1 MKVVAI
7 GAHPD
12 DMEFGAGGTLAKHLY
27 SGDEVHGVLC
37 TLGGVSG
44 DAIERKEESYKAASI
59 LGMDNFTVI
68 DYPIGQLNKP
78 SLNFT
83 IEMVKILSQIKP
95 DRIYTH
101 TSFDYHQVHYSVNK
115 AVTQAAK
122 KLNIRDV
129 LFFEILSSTSTEFR
143 PNAFVD
149 VTGFIEKKIK
159 SLQAHK
165 SQATTRFYLQ
175 PNVIRSLANT
185 RYVWGKVGSDS
196 GGFAEAFMVSRLGL
210 DAIMGSSAAA

>member
-1 MKVVAI
+1 MKVIAI

-12 DMEFGAGGTLAKHLY
+12 DIEFGAGGTLAKHR
-27 SGDEVHGVLC
+27 SMGDEVHGVVC

-44 DAIERKEESYKAASI
+44 DAAERKEESYKAASI
-59 LGMDNFTVI
+59 LGIDNI
-68 DYPIGQLNKP
+68 SIMDYPAARLNKP
-78 SLNFT
+78 TVAFAGE
-83 IEMVKILSQIKP
+83 IEKIMSEIKP
-95 DRIYTH
+95 DRVYTH

-115 AVTQAAK
+115 AVTHTSK
-122 KLNIRDV
+122 KLQVRDV
-129 LFFEILSSTSTEFR
+129 LFFEILSSTSPEFR

-149 VTGFIEKKIK
+149 VTHFIDKKIA

-185 RYVWGKVGSDS
+185 RYVWGKVGPDS
-196 GGFAEAFMVSRLGL
+196 GGLAEAFIVHRLGP
-210 DAIMGSSAAA
+210 DSIVKSTVA